1 MIGPQISWLP
11 DARRLHMNHG
21 PIDLIVEAFG
31 DAGEVQAAYRQA
43 ASRFETILDELV
55 AELPALRRPAGAV
68 ARQFAGSAAQRM
80 EDAAAPLVA
89 AHHARHGDGDTLFLT
104 PMAAVAGAVAD
115 DILAAM
121 IAGRDLTRAY
131 VNDGGDI
138 AIHLS
143 PGTQMRAAIA
153 GTAHG
158 LEDRLMLRSTDA
170 ARGVATSGWRGRSFS
185 LGIADAVTVLART
198 AAQADA
204 AATVIA
210 NAVDLPGHASIS
222 RMAARQLAP
231 DSDLGMR
238 PVTTHVGD
246 LTEREQAKALESG
259 LTIARQLADRGLIE
273 TAALFLGRDAR
284 VVGGLMENALAT
296 AGVPSRFGADTPRLD
311 DARRSVA

>member
-1 MIGPQISWLP
+1 MSGPQISGLP
-11 DARRLHMNHG
+11 DGRRLHMNHG

-31 DAGEVQAAYRQA
+31 EAGEVQAAYRQA
-43 ASRFETILDELV
+43 ASRFLTILDELV

-68 ARQFAGSAAQRM
+68 SRQFEGSAAQRM
-80 EDAAAPLVA
+80 EDAAALLVS
-89 AHHARHGDGDTLFLT
+89 AHDARQGDRNTLFLT

-121 IAGRDLTRAY
+121 IAGRDLARAY

-143 PGTQMRAAIA
+143 PGMEMRAAIA

-158 LEDRLMLRSTDA
+158 LEDRLTLRSTDA
-170 ARGVATSGWRGRSFS
+170 ARGIATSGWRGRSFS

-198 AAQADA
+198 AARADA

-222 RMAARQLAP
+222 RVAARKLSP

-246 LTEREQAKALESG
+246 LSEREQAEALDAG

-273 TAALFLGRDAR
+273 AAALFLGRDVR

-296 AGVPSRFGADTPRLD
+296 AGLPSRFSKETMRLP
-311 DARRSVA
+311 DARRYVA

>member
-1 MIGPQISWLP
+1 MSGPQISWLP
-11 DARRLHMNHG
+11 DGRRLHMNHG

-31 DAGEVQAAYRQA
+31 EAGEVQAAYRQA
-43 ASRFETILDELV
+43 ASQFGTILDDLV

-68 ARQFAGSAAQRM
+68 ARQFEGSAAQRM
-80 EDAAAPLVA
+80 EDAAALLVS
-89 AHHARHGDGDTLFLT
+89 AHHARHGDTLFLT

-121 IAGRDLTRAY
+121 IAGRNLARAY

-143 PGTQMRAAIA
+143 PGMEMRAAIA

-158 LEDRLMLRSTDA
+158 LEDRLTLRSTDA
-170 ARGVATSGWRGRSFS
+170 ARGIATSGWRGRSFS

-198 AAQADA
+198 AARADA

-222 RMAARQLAP
+222 RLAARKLSP

-246 LTEREQAKALESG
+246 LSEREQAEALDAG

-273 TAALFLGRDAR
+273 AAALFLGRDVR

-296 AGVPSRFGADTPRLD
+296 AGVPSHFGTETMRLA
-311 DARRSVA
+311 DARRYVA